1 LEKLPRI
8 EDPRLLVGIST
19 ADDAGVFKLTDELAL
34 IQTVDFFT
42 PILDDPYLYGQ
53 ISAANSLSDV
63 YAMGGTPITA
73 LNIAGVSTGYFD
85 ADTLAAI
92 FRGGIDK
99 ATEAGV
105 VVLGGHTISDKE
117 LKYGLSVT
125 GLIHPDRIITNSQAK
140 IGDVL
145 ILTKPIGTGIV
156 TTALKQ
162 AKLTEE
168 ELGITIQS
176 MTTLNKFAA
185 EAMQKIGVHA
195 ATDVTGFG
203 LLGHLHELL
212 AASGVGAEVFA
223 HSIPFVPGALKYA
236 KIGTI
241 PAGSRANQFYLDDDE
256 KVQLVADIPEE
267 HEVLLYDAQT
277 SGGLIIAVPPEKADA
292 LLQAIRETDHP
303 FEPVIIGRIIEANPG
318 FIRIVD

>member
-1 LEKLPRI
+1 MN
-8 EDPRLLVGIST
+8 T
-19 ADDAGVFKLTDELAL
+19 ADDAGVFKLTDDLAL

-85 ADTLAAI
+85 AETIAAI
-92 FRGGIDK
+92 FRGGIEK
-99 ATEAGV
+99 AAEAGV

-125 GLIHPDRIITNSQAK
+125 GIIHPEKIITNSGARP
-140 IGDVL
+140 GDVL
-145 ILTKPIGTGIV
+145 ILTKPVGTGIV

-162 AKLTEE
+162 AKVTEK
-168 ELGITIQS
+168 ELGETILS

-185 EAMQKIGVHA
+185 EAMQQVGVHA

-212 AASGVGAEVFA
+212 VASGAGAEISA
-223 HSIPFVPGALKYA
+223 HSVPFVEGALKFA
-236 KIGTI
+236 KLGTI

-256 KVQLVADIPEE
+256 KVELLADIPEE

-277 SGGLIIAVPPEKADA
+277 SGGLVIAVSPEKADA
-292 LLQAIRETDHP
+292 LLDAIRKSGHP
-303 FEPVIIGRIIEANPG
+303 FEPVKIGRIIEAKPG

>member
-1 LEKLPRI
+1 M
-8 EDPRLLVGIST
+8 
-19 ADDAGVFKLTDELAL
+19 FKLTDDLAL

-85 ADTLAAI
+85 AETLAAI

-99 ATEAGV
+99 AAEAGV

-117 LKYGLSVT
+117 LKYGLAVT
-125 GLIHPDRIITNSQAK
+125 GTIHPEKIIRNSGARP
-140 IGDVL
+140 GDVL
-145 ILTKPIGTGIV
+145 VLTKPIGTGIV

-162 AKLTEE
+162 AKVSEN
-168 ELGITIQS
+168 ELEVTIRS
-176 MTTLNKFAA
+176 MLTLNKFAA
-185 EAMQKIGVHA
+185 EAMQKVGVHA

-212 AASGVGAEVFA
+212 VASGAGAELSAYSV
-223 HSIPFVPGALKYA
+223 PFVPGALKFA
-236 KIGTI
+236 KMGTI
-241 PAGSRANQFYLDDDE
+241 PAGSRANQFYLDDGE
-256 KVQLVADIPEE
+256 KIELLAEIPEE
-267 HEVLLYDAQT
+267 HEILLYDAQT
-277 SGGLIIAVPPEKADA
+277 SGGLIIAVAPEKVES
-292 LLQAIRETDHP
+292 LLTAIRDTEHP
-303 FEPVIIGRIIEANPG
+303 FEPIVIGKVIEATPG

>member
-1 LEKLPRI
+1 MEKLPRI

-19 ADDAGVFKLTDELAL
+19 SDDAGVFKLTDELAL

-63 YAMGGTPITA
+63 YAMGGTPVTA

-85 ADTLAAI
+85 VDTLAAI
-92 FRGGIDK
+92 FRGGIEK

-117 LKYGLSVT
+117 LKYGMAVT
-125 GLIHPDRIITNSQAK
+125 GIIHPDKIITNANARV
-140 IGDVL
+140 GDFLV
-145 ILTKPIGTGIV
+145 LTKPIGTGTV

-162 AKLTEE
+162 AKVSES
-168 ELGITIQS
+168 ELSTSIQS
-176 MTTLNKFAA
+176 MTTLNKYAA
-185 EAMQKIGVHA
+185 DAMQKVGVHA

-212 AASGVGAEVFA
+212 LASGCGAEISA
-223 HSIPFVPGALKYA
+223 HSVPFVPGALKFA

-256 KVQLVADIPEE
+256 KIELLADIPEE

-277 SGGLIIAVPPEKADA
+277 SGGLIIAVSPEKTDA
-292 LLQAIRETDHP
+292 LIDSILKTDHP
-303 FEPVIIGRIIEANPG
+303 FEPAIIGRVIDESPG
-318 FIRIVD
+318 FIRVLD

>member
-1 LEKLPRI
+1 M
-8 EDPRLLVGIST
+8 T
-19 ADDAGVFKLTDELAL
+19 DDIAL

-73 LNIAGVSTGYFD
+73 LNVAGVSTGYFD
-85 ADTLAAI
+85 ADTIAAI
-92 FRGGIDK
+92 FRGGIEK
-99 ATEAGV
+99 AAEAGA

-117 LKYGLSVT
+117 LKYGLAVT
-125 GLIHPDRIITNSQAK
+125 GIVHPEKIITNSGARP
-140 IGDVL
+140 GDVL
-145 ILTKPIGTGIV
+145 VLTKPVGTGVV

-162 AKLTEE
+162 AKVTER
-168 ELGITIQS
+168 ELGETILS

-212 AASGVGAEVFA
+212 VASGTGAEIFA
-223 HSIPFVPGALKYA
+223 HSIPFVKGALKFA
-236 KIGTI
+236 KMGTI
-241 PAGSRANQFYLDDDE
+241 PAGSRANQFYLDDGE
-256 KVQLVADIPEE
+256 KVELVADISEE

-277 SGGLIIAVPPEKADA
+277 SGGLIIAVEPSKSEA
-292 LLQAIRETDHP
+292 LLEAIRESGNP
-303 FEPVIIGRIIEANPG
+303 FEPVRIGRVLEGPPG
-318 FIRIVD
+318 FIRIID

>member
-1 LEKLPRI
+1 M
-8 EDPRLLVGIST
+8 T
-19 ADDAGVFKLTDELAL
+19 DDLAL

-53 ISAANSLSDV
+53 VSAANSLSDI
-63 YAMGGTPITA
+63 YAMGGTPLTA
-73 LNIAGVSTGYFD
+73 LTIAGVSTGYFD

-99 ATEAGV
+99 AREAGV
-105 VVLGGHTISDKE
+105 LVLGGHTISDKE
-117 LKYGLSVT
+117 LKYGLAVT
-125 GLIHPDRIITNSQAK
+125 GTIHPDKIITNSNAK
-140 IGDVL
+140 VGDALV
-145 ILTKPIGTGIV
+145 LTKPVGTGIV

-162 AKLTEE
+162 AKVTEK
-168 ELGITIQS
+168 ELEITIQS
-176 MTTLNKFAA
+176 MITLNKFAA
-185 EAMQKIGVHA
+185 EAMQKVGVHA

-203 LLGHLHELL
+203 LLGHLHELSV
-212 AASGVGAEVFA
+212 ASGVGAEVSA
-223 HSIPFVPGALKYA
+223 HSVPFVPGALKFA

-241 PAGSRANQFYLDDDE
+241 PAGSRANQFYLDDDK
-256 KVQLVADIPEE
+256 KVELLADIPEE

-277 SGGLIIAVPPEKADA
+277 SGGLLIAVPSEKTDM

-303 FEPVIIGRIIEANPG
+303 FEPVVIGHFIEAEPG

>member
-1 LEKLPRI
+1 MN
-8 EDPRLLVGIST
+8 T
-19 ADDAGVFKLTDELAL
+19 ADDAGVFKLTDDLAL

-85 ADTLAAI
+85 AETIAAI
-92 FRGGIDK
+92 FRGGIEK

-125 GLIHPDRIITNSQAK
+125 GIIHPEKIITNSGARP
-140 IGDVL
+140 GDVL
-145 ILTKPIGTGIV
+145 ILTKPVGTGIV

-162 AKLTEE
+162 AKVTEK
-168 ELGITIQS
+168 ELGETILS
-176 MTTLNKFAA
+176 MTTLNRFAA
-185 EAMQKIGVHA
+185 EAMQQVGVHA

-212 AASGVGAEVFA
+212 VASGAGAEISA
-223 HSIPFVPGALKYA
+223 HSVPFVEGALKFA
-236 KIGTI
+236 KLGTI

-256 KVQLVADIPEE
+256 KVELLADIPEE

-277 SGGLIIAVPPEKADA
+277 SGGLVIAVSPEKADA
-292 LLQAIRETDHP
+292 LLDAIRKSGHP
-303 FEPVIIGRIIEANPG
+303 FEPVKIGRIIEAKPG

>member
-1 LEKLPRI
+1 M
-8 EDPRLLVGIST
+8 T
-19 ADDAGVFKLTDELAL
+19 DDLAL

-42 PILDDPYLYGQ
+42 PILDNPYLYGQ
-53 ISAANSLSDV
+53 ISAANSLSDI

-99 ATEAGV
+99 AREAGV
-105 VVLGGHTISDKE
+105 LVLGGHTISDKE
-117 LKYGLSVT
+117 LKYGLAVT
-125 GLIHPDRIITNSQAK
+125 GTIHPDKIITNSNAK
-140 IGDVL
+140 VGDALV
-145 ILTKPIGTGIV
+145 LTKPVGTGIV

-162 AKLTEE
+162 AKVTEE
-168 ELGITIQS
+168 ELEITIQS
-176 MTTLNKFAA
+176 MITLNKFAA
-185 EAMQKIGVHA
+185 EAMQKVGVHA

-212 AASGVGAEVFA
+212 VASGVGAEVSA
-223 HSIPFVPGALKYA
+223 HSVPFVPGALKFA

-241 PAGSRANQFYLDDDE
+241 PAGSRANQFYLDDDK
-256 KVQLVADIPEE
+256 KVELLADIPEE

-277 SGGLIIAVPPEKADA
+277 SGGLLIAVPSEKTDM

-303 FEPVIIGRIIEANPG
+303 FEPVVIGHFIEAEPG

>member
-1 LEKLPRI
+1 M
-8 EDPRLLVGIST
+8 T
-19 ADDAGVFKLTDELAL
+19 DDIAL

-73 LNIAGVSTGYFD
+73 LNVAGVSTGYFD
-85 ADTLAAI
+85 ADTIAAI
-92 FRGGIDK
+92 FRGGIEK
-99 ATEAGV
+99 AAEAGV
-105 VVLGGHTISDKE
+105 LVLGGHTISDKE
-117 LKYGLSVT
+117 LKYGLAVT
-125 GLIHPDRIITNSQAK
+125 GIVHPEKIITNSGARP
-140 IGDVL
+140 GDIL
-145 ILTKPIGTGIV
+145 ILTKPVGTGVV

-162 AKLTEE
+162 AKVTER
-168 ELGITIQS
+168 ELGETILS

-212 AASGVGAEVFA
+212 IASGAGAEISA
-223 HSIPFVPGALKYA
+223 HSIPFVEGALKFA
-236 KIGTI
+236 KMGTI
-241 PAGSRANQFYLDDDE
+241 PAGSRANQFYLDDEE
-256 KVQLVADIPEE
+256 KVELVADIPEE

-277 SGGLIIAVPPEKADA
+277 SGGLVIAVEPDKSEA
-292 LLQAIRETDHP
+292 LLEAILESGNP
-303 FEPVIIGRIIEANPG
+303 FEPVRIGHIIEATPG
-318 FIRIVD
+318 FIRITD